1 MVAVHTAVAIVLV
14 IALIIKVTHRP
25 GDLADP
31 RLALPRPGAPASA
44 SPAPIEAITTGFGG
58 IMAEVGLLIG
68 FGVLIGA
75 LLHSTGAFRRLVGL
89 LVQRVGSG
97 RLPYALTSMLA
108 VVMPSI
114 YVDVQVVLAA
124 PVARSAS
131 PFIGKVGLPVLASA
145 LGCGIFAGYVFVIPG
160 LAAISI
166 AGLLDIR
173 LGDWLVYGVV
183 IGLVDRARLH
193 PADAPALRRRR
204 VLGPRDRRGGRRGD
218 GRAGGRRPRPTSRA
232 RPSRRSEALRADR
245 VRGDAPPRPTH
256 GVRRL
261 PLAVLMLPILV
272 PLLLIA
278 FGAFAELGGWSTS
291 FIAFL
296 GDANL
301 GPVRRAARARTGSR
315 AASAGRERTNEAME
329 DGFHT
334 TGEIL
339 LITGVGGSLGA
350 VIEATGLDSVLG
362 DLFQADEGAPVVL
375 SILLAWF
382 IAAVLHLAIG
392 SVSVAAITAAGII
405 APILDSLTVS
415 PIVIGLAIASGAMFA
430 LQVNSNFFWMFKSLL
445 GLSTKGTLKT
455 LTLVTSVASVVSLPL
470 VMLRGRRRLTDRRR
484 LSPRGRSRGW
494 ARATARPR
502 RGSSPCARR
511 SRRPGRAPARPT
523 TKYCDCG
530 WE

>member
-1 MVAVHTAVAIVLV
+1 MVAIHTSVAIVLV
-14 IALIIKVTHRP
+14 IALIIKGRIDPVISLIL
-25 GDLADP
+25 GSLYLGLA
-31 RLALPRPGAPASA
+31 AGVGFAGT
-44 SPAPIEAITTGFGG
+44 IEAITTGFGG

-68 FGVLIGA
+68 FGVLIGS

-108 VVMPSI
+108 IVMPSI

-131 PFIGKVGLPVLASA
+131 PFIGRIGLPVLASA

-183 IGLVDRARLH
+183 IGLATALVSTLLMRVLFSAGGMWDPATDEEVDEAMAEQEA
-193 PADAPALRRRR
+193 ADAAYL
-204 VLGPRDRRGGRRGD
+204 
-218 GRAGGRRPRPTSRA
+218 AGEANTSQEAKDQREA
-232 RPSRRSEALRADR
+232 RSREVAAES
-245 VRGDAPPRPTH
+245 
-256 GVRRL
+256 GVRQL
-261 PLAVLMLPILV
+261 PLVVLMLPILV

-278 FGAFAELGGWSTS
+278 FGAFAELGGWSTT

-296 GDANL
+296 GDANMALFIGLL
-301 GPVRRAARARTGSR
+301 GAYALSR
-315 AASAGRERTNEAME
+315 SSAGAERTNEAME

-362 DLFQADEGAPVVL
+362 DLFRADEGAPVVL

-455 LTLVTSVASVVSLPL
+455 LTLVTSVASVVSLPM
-470 VMLRGRRRLTDRRR
+470 VMLAALV
-484 LSPRGRSRGW
+484 
-494 ARATARPR
+494 A
-502 RGSSPCARR
+502 
-511 SRRPGRAPARPT
+511 
-523 TKYCDCG
+523 
-530 WE
+530 

>member
-1 MVAVHTAVAIVLV
+1 MVAIHTSVAIVLV
-14 IALIIKVTHRP
+14 IALIIKGRIDPVISLIL
-25 GDLADP
+25 GSLYLGLA
-31 RLALPRPGAPASA
+31 AGVGFAGT
-44 SPAPIEAITTGFGG
+44 IEAITTGFGG

-68 FGVLIGA
+68 FGVLIGS

-131 PFIGKVGLPVLASA
+131 PFIGRIGLPVLASA

-166 AGLLDIR
+166 AGLLDVR

-183 IGLVDRARLH
+183 IGLATALVSTLLMRVLFSAGGMWDPATDEEVDEAMAEQEAADAAYLAGEADTSQAAKDQREARARE
-193 PADAPALRRRR
+193 
-204 VLGPRDRRGGRRGD
+204 V
-218 GRAGGRRPRPTSRA
+218 
-232 RPSRRSEALRADR
+232 EAES
-245 VRGDAPPRPTH
+245 
-256 GVRRL
+256 GVRQL
-261 PLAVLMLPILV
+261 PLVVLMLPILV

-278 FGAFAELGGWSTS
+278 FGAFAELGGWSTTS
-291 FIAFL
+291 IAFL
-296 GDANL
+296 GDANMALFIGLL
-301 GPVRRAARARTGSR
+301 GAYALSR
-315 AASAGRERTNEAME
+315 SSAGAERTNEAME

-362 DLFQADEGAPVVL
+362 DLFRADEGAPVVL

-455 LTLVTSVASVVSLPL
+455 LTLVTSVASVVSLPM
-470 VMLRGRRRLTDRRR
+470 VMLAALV
-484 LSPRGRSRGW
+484 
-494 ARATARPR
+494 A
-502 RGSSPCARR
+502 
-511 SRRPGRAPARPT
+511 
-523 TKYCDCG
+523 
-530 WE
+530 